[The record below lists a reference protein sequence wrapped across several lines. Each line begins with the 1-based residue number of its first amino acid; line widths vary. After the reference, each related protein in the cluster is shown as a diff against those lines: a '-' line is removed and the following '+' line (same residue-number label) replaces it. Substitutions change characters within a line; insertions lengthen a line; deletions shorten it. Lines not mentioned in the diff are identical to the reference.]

1 MISIVV
7 SSVVDEVFQAFHRN
21 VEETIGLPFEIIRIE
36 NKDGTMGICEAYNR
50 GATQARFELLGFVH
64 EDVIFHTQHWG
75 AIVRNYFERDP
86 SIGLIGVAGSKVKT
100 RMVSN
105 WWLPKIDGCEP
116 KRGKV
121 HQHFRDK
128 PVQITEWWE
137 GDGDLDEVVT
147 ADGVFLFTR
156 KSVWQEN
163 PFDSK
168 LLTRFHAYDFDFC
181 MQVGQHWKVCVTRA
195 VLVEHL
201 SQGSF
206 DLDWI
211 KSTLA
216 AHEKWKGHLPKSV
229 HPNIPLQ
236 SFKFLDRQLLND
248 CYAKLARLGVHWRI
262 GLPILF
268 RAISLVHGKD
278 SLSGLMWRC
287 RITVSWIAGRLRK
300 R

>member
-1 MISIVV
+1 MISIIVC
-7 SSVVDEVFQAFHRN
+7 SANDGLYQDFCEN
-21 VEETIGLPFEIIRIE
+21 VTQTIGLQFECIRI
-36 NKDGTMGICEAYNR
+36 NNTDGKYGLCEAYNS
-50 GATQARFELLGFVH
+50 GASRAKFPFLCFAH
-64 EDVIFHTQHWG
+64 EDIRIHTPNWG
-75 AIVRNYFERDP
+75 
-86 SIGLIGVAGSKVKT
+86 SILLRHFDSKPRLGLIGIAGSKVKP
-100 RMVSN
+100 RMISN
-105 WWLPKIDGCEP
+105 WWLPQINGHEP

-121 HQHFRDK
+121 LQHFRDK

-137 GDGDLDEVVT
+137 GDGDLDDVVT
-147 ADGVFLFTR
+147 VDGVFLFTR

-168 LLTRFHAYDFDFC
+168 LLTRFHAYDFDFS
-181 MQVGQHWKVCVTRA
+181 MQVRQHWKVCVTRA
-195 VLVEHL
+195 ILVEHL

-278 SLSGLMWRC
+278 SLFGLMWRC